1 VFFINTGDNYKDIQ
15 RYKKNIMEKELL
27 EKFDDKNAFIKVTEP
42 SPVEGSDKAAL
53 NRKANQKF
61 NEGDIEGARRIFMT
75 TGYSDGL
82 SRTGDFYKSK
92 DRPLEALRMYWMGHD
107 KNKSQPLIE
116 QLSFVLQSLIHEEE
130 DAAAAKEKRDAS
142 GKTAGDEIA
151 DDGTAEENANNTA
164 VQGEK

>member
-1 VFFINTGDNYKDIQ
+1 MD
-15 RYKKNIMEKELL
+15 KKLL

-53 NRKANQKF
+53 NRKGNQKF

-82 SRTGDFYKSK
+82 SRTGDYYKSK

-107 KNKSQPLIE
+107 KNKAQPLIE
-116 QLSFVLQSLIHEEE
+116 QLSFLLQDILHENESVETDINPANDTTAQEE
-130 DAAAAKEKRDAS
+130 QEV
-142 GKTAGDEIA
+142 
-151 DDGTAEENANNTA
+151 ENDRYT
-164 VQGEK
+164 KST

>member
-1 VFFINTGDNYKDIQ
+1 MD
-15 RYKKNIMEKELL
+15 KKLL

-82 SRTGDFYKSK
+82 SRTGDYYKSK

-107 KNKSQPLIE
+107 KNKAQPLIE
-116 QLSFVLQSLIHEEE
+116 QLSFLLQDILHENEGVETDANPVNDTTAQEE
-130 DAAAAKEKRDAS
+130 QEVKNDRYTKS
-142 GKTAGDEIA
+142 P
-151 DDGTAEENANNTA
+151 
-164 VQGEK
+164 